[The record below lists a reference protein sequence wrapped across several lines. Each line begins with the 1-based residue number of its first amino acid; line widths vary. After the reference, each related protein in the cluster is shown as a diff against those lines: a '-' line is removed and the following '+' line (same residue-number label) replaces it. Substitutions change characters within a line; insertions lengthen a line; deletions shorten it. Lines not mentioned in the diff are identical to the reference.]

1 MCLDRELEWLSGIR
15 KTNRTRLTI
24 NILQSPGW
32 PVYYLQETMRPGM
45 GLLKMWLRC
54 TMFRTDREFK
64 VKLNLKEDFYW
75 HELSEYIKI
84 FMDRECTKEVSL
96 ELDYDPGTNCVTL
109 FPKHESIGLNSTQ
122 GKVSKPHILRQEST
136 RISAPG
142 EV

>member
-1 MCLDRELEWLSGIR
+1 MA
-15 KTNRTRLTI
+15 
-24 NILQSPGW
+24 
-32 PVYYLQETMRPGM
+32 
-45 GLLKMWLRC
+45 GLLFAGDDAARDGAFEDVAPMYNVPYGQ
-54 TMFRTDREFK
+54 EFK

-109 FPKHESIGLNSTQ
+109 FPKHESIGLNSLTPR
-122 GKVSKPHILRQEST
+122 KVSKPHILRHRRVL

-142 EV
+142 AFLKTYYLVVYIDTSADDC